1 MSSTPSYY
9 FIFWGGDVCR
19 RSVYSV
25 WVWRPEVSLRCY
37 SSDAVHIVV
46 IIIISSISSSISI
59 LSLNDFLIDLDLL
72 TWPTLAGQ

>member
-1 MSSTPSYY
+1 M
-9 FIFWGGDVCR
+9 CR

-59 LSLNDFLIDLDLL
+59 LSLKDFLIDLDLL
-72 TWPTLAGQ
+72 IWPTLAGQ

>member
-1 MSSTPSYY
+1 M
-9 FIFWGGDVCR
+9 CR

-46 IIIISSISSSISI
+46 IIISSSISSSISI
-59 LSLNDFLIDLDLL
+59 LSLKDFLIDLDLL
-72 TWPTLAGQ
+72 IWPTLAGQ

>member
-1 MSSTPSYY
+1 M
-9 FIFWGGDVCR
+9 CR

-46 IIIISSISSSISI
+46 VVIIISSSISISI